1 MEEKSQ
7 KKWPKWYY
15 VAIIIILGGT
25 YNLIFVDKPGEE
37 KHVEEESIGISSQ
50 DSLKSVIDSL
60 QSVIETEVKTV
71 TAPPVVK
78 KKTIPPAA
86 KKKTIS
92 GLYMWNGLK
101 TGNFA
106 IFKKNGNC
114 VFGILSNGG
123 LVSSRT
129 EGSYVLKGNKLI
141 VSGLYNPNWERAA
154 KNNGEWIMSSRTSLE
169 KAEGSMGYK
178 WFKQGRF
185 SYQGTIIR
193 F

>member
-1 MEEKSQ
+1 M
-7 KKWPKWYY
+7 
-15 VAIIIILGGT
+15 
-25 YNLIFVDKPGEE
+25 DKPSED

-141 VSGLYNPNWERAA
+141 VSGLYNPN
-154 KNNGEWIMSSRTSLE
+154 
-169 KAEGSMGYK
+169 
-178 WFKQGRF
+178 
-185 SYQGTIIR
+185 
-193 F
+193 